1 MVADSWSYHQN
12 TTRLTASR
20 LGSSSMFRRVRPAR
34 LILLCWKPD
43 VSDRHE
49 RAAVGNW
56 NARPRSRESQRLSGI
71 PGSSAI
77 AAEVSVDVVAHCMRS
92 GVVLSTLRLLIS
104 MQNKR
109 GAFTRGASLPRLWCA
124 LCPRQM

>member
-34 LILLCWKPD
+34 LILLCWETRR

-71 PGSSAI
+71 PDLRQLRRQSVWTLLRTACVLVLCSA
-77 AAEVSVDVVAHCMRS
+77 R
-92 GVVLSTLRLLIS
+92 
-104 MQNKR
+104 
-109 GAFTRGASLPRLWCA
+109 CA
-124 LCPRQM
+124 C